1 MTLASGIKIW
11 TANYK
16 KKGDTETPSFYF
28 YYLPVMD
35 IENFREAL
43 IRYWGYSSF
52 RPLQEEIIMAVA
64 EGKDTLGLM
73 PTGGGKS
80 LTFQVPGVVL
90 DGICIVITPLIALMK
105 EQVSRL
111 NKMEIKAVAIHSGMT
126 GEEIEIAL
134 ENCIYGD
141 YKFLYISPERVA
153 TKIFRAKATKLNVS
167 LVAVDEAH
175 CISQWGYDF
184 RPSYLKIV
192 ELRELLDE
200 KVPIL
205 ALTASATPQVTE
217 DIMTRLR
224 FRQKNVLRKSFAR
237 KNISY
242 LVRKV
247 EDKGSYLINSVKKAN
262 GSGIIYVRSRKK
274 TREIA
279 ELLGNNGINAG
290 YYHAGL
296 PQEERDARQ
305 SSWTTGETRVIV
317 STNAFGMGIDKPDVR
332 FVIHLDIP
340 DSIESYF
347 QESGR
352 AGRDNKP
359 SFAVLLFTEADKSRL
374 KENLRQKFPTPER
387 IKDVYEAVCNFLQV
401 PVGAGKD
408 NVYDFNFSQFI
419 SNFRLPVNE
428 TYNSLQFLQREG
440 YLEFTEEINN
450 PSRVHF
456 VVRRDD
462 LYKFQVAN
470 EKFDSFIKLLIR
482 SYTGLFTEFVP
493 VNEDM
498 LAKKAGI
505 SRDSVYQFLVRLSS
519 LNIIRYIPGKKTPL
533 VIFTEER
540 LERKSL
546 LISPENYHK
555 VKEKYEFRVEKI
567 LEYTELNNRC
577 RSVMLLDY
585 FGEESDRCGICD
597 VCRERNELDLSKY
610 EFDIILEEVKS
621 ILGSE
626 KPLMEEL
633 VKKIS
638 FPEEKSLKVIRWL
651 LDHDKIIKDPDM
663 GLRWNS

>member
-1 MTLASGIKIW
+1 
-11 TANYK
+11 
-16 KKGDTETPSFYF
+16 
-28 YYLPVMD
+28 MD

-43 IRYWGYSSF
+43 TRHWGFSSF
-52 RPLQEEIIMAVA
+52 RPLQEEIILSVA

-80 LTFQVPGVVL
+80 LTFQVPGVVME
-90 DGICIVITPLIALMK
+90 GICVVITPLIALMK

-111 NKMEIKAVAIHSGMT
+111 NKLEIKSVAIHSGMT

-141 YKFLYISPERVA
+141 YKFLYISPERVT
-153 TKIFRAKATKLNVS
+153 TKLFRAKATKLNVS
-167 LVAVDEAH
+167 LIAVDEAH

-184 RPSYLKIV
+184 RPSYMKIV
-192 ELRELLDE
+192 ELRALLPE
-200 KVPIL
+200 KVPVL
-205 ALTASATPQVTE
+205 ALTASATPQVIE
-217 DIMTRLR
+217 DIMKKLE
-224 FRQKNVLRKSFAR
+224 FRKKNVLSKSFER

-247 EDKGSYLINSVKKAN
+247 EDKGTYLINSIKKVN
-262 GSGIIYVRSRKK
+262 GSGIVYVRSRKK

-279 ELLGNNGINAG
+279 ELLVNNGISAG
-290 YYHAGL
+290 FYHAGL
-296 PQEERDARQ
+296 PQEVRDARQ
-305 SSWTTGETRVIV
+305 SSWTSGETRVIV

-359 SFAVLLFTEADKSRL
+359 SFAVLLYTEADKSRL
-374 KENLRQKFPTPER
+374 KDNLRQKFPLPDR
-387 IKDVYEAVCNFLQV
+387 IKDVYEALCNFFQI
-401 PVGAGKD
+401 PVGGGKD
-408 NVYDFNFSQFI
+408 SVYDFNLSEFVTR
-419 SNFRLPVNE
+419 FRLSVNE

-456 VVRRDD
+456 VVGRDD

-470 EKFDSFIKLLIR
+470 EAFDSFVKLLLR
-482 SYTGLFTEFVP
+482 SYTGMFTEFVP
-493 VNEDM
+493 VNEDL
-498 LAKKAGI
+498 LAKKAAI

-540 LERKSL
+540 LDRKSL
-546 LISPENYHK
+546 LISQENYHQ
-555 VKEKYEFRVEKI
+555 VKEKYEFRVEKM
-567 LEYTELNNRC
+567 LEYTEASNRC
-577 RSVMLLDY
+577 RSVVLLEY
-585 FGEESDRCGICD
+585 FGEESDRCGTCD

-621 ILGSE
+621 ILASG

-638 FPEEKSLKVIRWL
+638 FPEEKSVKVIRWL
-651 LDHDKIIKDPDM
+651 LDHDKIIKDTDL
-663 GLRWNS
+663 GLRWKP